1 MEIKHNNSIGR
12 MKWKEQVSREVHV
25 LNLSNLKRKSVLP
38 FKPVIATLP
47 GAKAH
52 SSTES

>member
-1 MEIKHNNSIGR
+1 MNIKHNLTGR
-12 MKWKEQVSREVHV
+12 LGWKQQVCRKGDI

-47 GAKAH
+47 GAKAQG
-52 SSTES
+52 SAEP